1 MFRRKHEGE
10 TTYRRGAFI
19 AAFVGTLTVLAP
31 LSSAALI
38 MEYDMS
44 LDIVT
49 GQERAIRPTAVSCS
63 PLTGEICVTDA
74 QYSGLHV
81 LNGHGIEV
89 FSTGGF
95 SALST
100 PIDGTLTANGGFVF
114 VDRDPE
120 GFVTIRRL
128 NFMGEPVEFNV
139 EPPIEN
145 WNAAHLAVAQ
155 NGDLL
160 TVDSFNGILAR
171 HDSQTGELRWHTEV
185 TPMGDTDMQFGRPA
199 EAPDGRIY
207 VPGGM
212 QHNITVFSPE
222 GRRLE
227 EFGEFGSGPGKLVF
241 PVGVAIGPEESILV
255 LDRMRH
261 KVLMFNP
268 EHELLGEFGSMGAG
282 LGQFYH
288 PSAIAASTNG
298 IVYVAQGYGGRIQAF
313 TIRDTKDE

>member
-1 MFRRKHEGE
+1 MKHQGE
-10 TTYRRGAFI
+10 TTYRSGTFAAAFI
-19 AAFVGTLTVLAP
+19 GALTLFSS

-38 MEYDMS
+38 MEYESS

-63 PLTGEICVTDA
+63 PATGEICVTDA
-74 QYSGLHV
+74 QYSAFHV

-89 FSTGGF
+89 FRTGGF
-95 SALST
+95 SSLST
-100 PIDGTLTANGGFVF
+100 PIDGTLTSDGGFVF
-114 VDRDPE
+114 IDRDPG

-128 NFMGEPVEFNV
+128 NFMGEPVEFDV
-139 EPPIEN
+139 EAPIER
-145 WNAAHLAVAQ
+145 WDAAHLAVAQ

-160 TVDSFNGILAR
+160 TVDSFNGIVAR
-171 HDSQTGELRWHTEV
+171 HDSQTGALRWHTEV
-185 TPMGDTDMQFGRPA
+185 TADGATDLQLGRPM

-212 QHNITVFSPE
+212 QHSVTVFSAE
-222 GRRLE
+222 GRRME
-227 EFGEFGSGPGKLVF
+227 EFGEFGSGPGKFVF
-241 PVGVAIGPEESILV
+241 PVGVAIGPEQSILV

-261 KVLMFNP
+261 KVLMFNS

-288 PSAIAASTNG
+288 PSAIAASDDGT
-298 IVYVAQGYGGRIQAF
+298 VYVAQGYGGRIQAF
-313 TIRDTKDE
+313 NIRDTRAE